1 MRWHIPIPGWY
12 AATFRTHD
20 EGDSTGPPAVSIS
33 INSRTIIVGDMSG
46 SVLLCNTCTYVS
58 VAGASAAANESATE
72 RTLSLAMVHYLAAAG
87 QRVRHYPELRIRS
100 STLEME
106 NRLTWSEWNLINFY
120 SRIYSRYFTISM
132 TELMA
137 LLGEEWYVK
146 MKLFKRCPSVNE
158 SAELC
163 PKSVSNG
170 FLCLKYPPLSRTD
183 MNHHPP
189 RCLGPVNGEPNECF
203 RSFRNKSAPCCWSG
217 ELLITTPMRLLDDV
231 SRPPAAPVMDGIQ

>member
-1 MRWHIPIPGWY
+1 MPPTRTIDRRPCVG
-12 AATFRTHD
+12 TFLFLDGTQLPFAHTTKVTQQ
-20 EGDSTGPPAVSIS
+20 GHQPSPLAIIVVG
-33 INSRTIIVGDMSG
+33 TIIVGDMSG

-58 VAGASAAANESATE
+58 VAEASAAANESATE
-72 RTLSLAMVHYLAAAG
+72 RTLSLAMVHYLAAAAG

-146 MKLFKRCPSVNE
+146 MKLFKRCRSVNE

-203 RSFRNKSAPCCWSG
+203 RSFRNKSAPCC
-217 ELLITTPMRLLDDV
+217 
-231 SRPPAAPVMDGIQ
+231 

>member
-33 INSRTIIVGDMSG
+33 NNSSTIIVGDMSG

-58 VAGASAAANESATE
+58 VAEASAAANESATE

-203 RSFRNKSAPCCWSG
+203 RSFRNKSAPCC
-217 ELLITTPMRLLDDV
+217 
-231 SRPPAAPVMDGIQ
+231 

>member
-33 INSRTIIVGDMSG
+33 NNSSSIIVGDMSG

-58 VAGASAAANESATE
+58 VAEASAAANESATE

-203 RSFRNKSAPCCWSG
+203 RSFRNKSAPCC
-217 ELLITTPMRLLDDV
+217 
-231 SRPPAAPVMDGIQ
+231 